1 MCCLVVGASSA
12 HAATPVV
19 VLTETGIIPATVTV
33 SKGEEVQL
41 VINSKLEGMHRFT
54 LPELGLQT
62 RYLRAGDM
70 VTLTFKPEKA
80 GEFTYSVP
88 PSPWK
93 GKLVVK

>member
-1 MCCLVVGASSA
+1 MCSLVFSASIA
-12 HAATPVV
+12 HAATPIV
-19 VLTETGIIPATVTV
+19 VLTQTGIIPATVTV

-41 VINSKLEGMHRFT
+41 VINSKLEGMHRFAV
-54 LPELGLQT
+54 PELGLQT

-70 VTLTFKPEKA
+70 VTLTFKAEKI
-80 GEFTYSVP
+80 GEFTYLVP